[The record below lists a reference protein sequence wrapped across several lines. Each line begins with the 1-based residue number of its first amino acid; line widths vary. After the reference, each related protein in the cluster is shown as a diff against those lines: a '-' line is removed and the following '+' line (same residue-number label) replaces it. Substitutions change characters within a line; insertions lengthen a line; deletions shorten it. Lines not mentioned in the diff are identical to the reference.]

1 MVFMGIFKNLRAA
14 VSALALS
21 ATAFTAF
28 SATEADA
35 SSVAVHD
42 PSVVIVY
49 KDAAGNSYPEN
60 DAGKTREKFYY
71 IFGTQNGGA
80 FSKDML
86 DWTEFTPKF
95 SAGGKTTSSFLD
107 AFKAA
112 ADWSGHKTS
121 DAVKGNMWAPDIIWN
136 KKLGKWCLYT
146 SINGDDWMSSV
157 VLHTSS
163 KIEGPYEYVGTVVY
177 GGMDTQ
183 SAGKAGNLDYQ
194 KVTGS
199 ATIDSRYYMANNG
212 VTNLGKWD
220 GGYGVSAIDPN
231 VFYDED
237 GILWM
242 LYGSWSGGLFLL
254 KLDEATGLRDYSY
267 KYETKWQGTAFKSA
281 MTSDQYMGIHVGGGY
296 YVSGEGSYIQ
306 YFKDADGNGY
316 YYLFISYGFYSPDG
330 GYTMRV
336 FRSKDVKGP
345 YVDVDGTS
353 ALFSK
358 YIYNYGT
365 NTDYGFPII
374 QNYKWSF
381 WPDGNAEIADGHNS
395 LLRDEDGSMYLIY
408 HRKMDN
414 GTPWHNVETH
424 QLYFNK
430 MGWIVA
436 APFEYKT
443 GFGMTIKAFNESE
456 IAGAYKIIMHEPYA
470 QADGKFPINTE
481 KNLQLNADGS
491 VTGAYTGTWKYDFAK
506 GRQYITLEMNN
517 TTFEGVVLEQSQNDV
532 GKVTITFSAMNKNGS
547 RALWG
552 YRVPKTETVNETKYY
567 GGAKVVGTKDM
578 KTAWDAYDDFAKV
591 SVSGDFVAEF
601 DFTNYTEAKENWN
614 NWVLAFKNGENSWYL
629 RSDAYSVETFS
640 GSNVGYYGS
649 WGTDWEKFKTMFKN
663 AKVKVRAVKDGSVI
677 NVYAFLQ
684 DASCTAGAAGVSG
697 VAGKNCAD
705 ELVYRASATNAP
717 SGNYDIYLGVDAAYL
732 DVSRIAYGSQGDRV
746 FVGTLDAGGVYN
758 AGFSAL
764 KSSDYKASGDFNVTF
779 NFRNYGNGAGSENWD
794 NYIVRATADGKTA
807 LLRADAYALDN
818 AGTFDFKYDWN
829 WDDFSTIMQ
838 RANVSMNISRKG
850 DAVTYNSTVTA
861 ADGKSYSIQAVNS
874 GASKGEMSLGFTCE
888 KSGVDLLRIATN
900 NVVGDSTKVPEI
912 PEVPSKD
919 PQETEETPAD
929 TTVVTPPE
937 GSEDST
943 TTSIRDFR
951 NSSVKQS
958 DWTMERNRNSIQ
970 LRNESSRGTRHFNIL
985 GKNIR
990 MK

>member
-1 MVFMGIFKNLRAA
+1 MFMGVLKI
-14 VSALALS
+14 VALAASVSL
-21 ATAFTAF
+21 
-28 SATEADA
+28 A

-60 DAGKTREKFYY
+60 DAGKTRDKFYY
-71 IFGTQNGGA
+71 IFGTMNGA
-80 FSKDML
+80 AYSKNML
-86 DWTEFTPKF
+86 DWTEFTPQF
-95 SAGGKTTSSFLD
+95 SVGGKVTND
-107 AFKAA
+107 KYNAFKAA
-112 ADWSGHKTS
+112 ADWSGHTTS
-121 DAVKGNMWAPDIIWN
+121 ADVQGNMWAPDIIWN
-136 KKLGKWCLYT
+136 KKMGKWCLYT
-146 SINGDDWMSSV
+146 SINGEDWMSSI
-157 VLHTSS
+157 VLHTSN
-163 KIEGPYEYVGTVVY
+163 KIEGPYEYAGTVVY

-212 VTNLGKWD
+212 TTNLGKWD

-254 KLDEATGLRDYSY
+254 KLDDSNGLRDYSY
-267 KYETKWQGTAFKSA
+267 KYETKWEGTAFKSA

-330 GYTMRV
+330 GYSMRV

-353 ALFSK
+353 ALFSR
-358 YIYNYGT
+358 YIYNYGLT
-365 NTDYGFPII
+365 TDHGFPII

-381 WPDGNAEIADGHNS
+381 WPDGSAEIADGHNS
-395 LLRDEDGSMYLIY
+395 LLRDEDGSMYLVY

-414 GTPWHNVETH
+414 GTAWHNVETH

-436 APFEYKT
+436 APFEYKV
-443 GFGMTIKAFNESE
+443 GFGMTKTAFDESQ
-456 IAGAYKIIMHEPYA
+456 IAGDFKIIMHDPYA

-491 VTGAYTGTWKYDFAK
+491 VTGAYTGSWKYDFAK
-506 GRQYITLEMNN
+506 GRQYITFEMNGN
-517 TTFEGVVLEQSQNDV
+517 TYEGVVLEQQQNDI
-532 GKVTITFSAMNKNGS
+532 GKATVTFSAMNKNGS

-567 GGAKVVGTKDM
+567 GGAKTVGDKSM

-591 SVSGDFVAEF
+591 SVSGNFVTEF

-614 NWVLAFKNGENSWYL
+614 NWVLVFKNGDNTWYL
-629 RSDAYSVETFS
+629 RADAYSVETFS

-663 AKVKVRAVKDGSVI
+663 GKVKIRAVKDGNVI

-684 DASCTAGAAGVSG
+684 DANCTSGTAGAAG
-697 VAGKNCAD
+697 KNCAN
-705 ELVYRASATNAP
+705 ELVYRVSATNAP
-717 SGNYDIYLGVDAAYL
+717 SGNYDIYLGADAAYL

-758 AGFSAL
+758 AGFNAL

-779 NFRNYGNGAGSENWD
+779 NFRNYGNGAASENWD
-794 NYIVRATADGKTA
+794 NYIVRATADGKTT

-829 WDDFSTIMQ
+829 WDDFKSIM
-838 RANVSMNISRKG
+838 RNANIAMNVSRKG
-850 DAVTYNSTVTA
+850 DVVTYNASIA
-861 ADGKSYSIQAVNS
+861 GESGKSYNYQAVNS
-874 GASKGEMSLGFTCE
+874 GASKDEMSLGFTCE
-888 KSGVDLLRIATN
+888 KSGVDLLRIVTN
-900 NVVGDSTKVPEI
+900 SVVGDSI
-912 PEVPSKD
+912 PESGTLNVLH
-919 PQETEETPAD
+919 Q
-929 TTVVTPPE
+929 
-937 GSEDST
+937 
-943 TTSIRDFR
+943 I
-951 NSSVKQS
+951 NSGITGGNSWKL
-958 DWTMERNRNSIQ
+958 ERKNNSIQ
-970 LRNESSRGTRHFNIL
+970 LRNESSRGTRRFNIL
-985 GKNIR
+985 GKSIR

>member
-1 MVFMGIFKNLRAA
+1 LLDCFIGVIMKFL
-14 VSALALS
+14 LS
-21 ATAFTAF
+21 LLLTVAFAF
-28 SATEADA
+28 A

-60 DAGKTREKFYY
+60 DAGKSREKFYY
-71 IFGTQNGGA
+71 IFGTMNGA
-80 FSKDML
+80 AYSKNML

-95 SAGGKTTSSFLD
+95 SVGGKSTNSFYE

-121 DAVKGNMWAPDIIWN
+121 EAVGGNMWAPDIIWN

-146 SINGDDWMSSV
+146 SINGDDWMSSI
-157 VLHTSS
+157 VLHTSN

-254 KLDEATGLRDYSY
+254 KLDESTGLRDYSY

-330 GYTMRV
+330 GYSMRV

-358 YIYNYGT
+358 YIYNYGLT
-365 NTDYGFPII
+365 TDHGFPII

-381 WPDGNAEIADGHNS
+381 WPDGSAEIADGHNS
-395 LLRDEDGSMYLIY
+395 LLRDEDGSMYLVY

-414 GTPWHNVETH
+414 GQAWHNVETH

-443 GFGMTIKAFNESE
+443 GFGMTATAFDESQ

-481 KNLQLNADGS
+481 KDLQLNADGS
-491 VTGAYTGTWKYDFAK
+491 VSGAYAGTWKYDFAK
-506 GRQYITLEMNN
+506 GRQYITLAMNN
-517 TTFEGVVLEQSQNDV
+517 DTYEGVVLEQSQNDI
-532 GKVTITFSAMNKNGS
+532 GKVTVTFSAMNKNGS

-567 GGAKVVGTKDM
+567 GETKIVGTKDF

-601 DFTNYTEAKENWN
+601 DFANYTEAKENWN
-614 NWVLAFKNGENSWYL
+614 NWVLAFKNGDNTWYL

-640 GSNVGYYGS
+640 GSSVGYYGS
-649 WGTDWEKFKTMFKN
+649 WGTDWSKFKAMFKN
-663 AKVKVRAVKDGSVI
+663 ARVKLRAVKDGSVI
-677 NVYAFLQ
+677 NVYAFVE
-684 DASCTAGAAGVSG
+684 GA
-697 VAGKNCAD
+697 
-705 ELVYRASATNAP
+705 LVYRVSATSAP
-717 SGNYDIYLGVDAAYL
+717 SGDYDIYLGVDAAYL

-758 AGFSAL
+758 AGFNAL
-764 KSSDYKASGDFNVTF
+764 KSSDYKVTGDFNVTF

-794 NYIVRATADGKTA
+794 NYIVRATADGKTT

-818 AGTFDFKYDWN
+818 LGTFEYKYDWT
-829 WDDFSTIMQ
+829 WEEFSRIMQ
-838 RANVSMNISRKG
+838 NADVVMNVKRSN
-850 DAVTYNSTVTA
+850 DTLTYSSTVTA
-861 ADGKSYSIQAVNS
+861 PDGKSYKYTAVNA
-874 GASKGEMSLGFTCE
+874 GVPKTEMSLGFTCE
-888 KSGVDLLRIATN
+888 KSAVDLLRIAVN
-900 NVVGDSTKVPEI
+900 GVVGE
-912 PEVPSKD
+912 PSKD
-919 PQETEETPAD
+919 SLEKKDSSDVEKPVGGDEED
-929 TTVVTPPE
+929 TDAIVAKLQGLNAFVHGNVLHVSAQNNANAKIAVFDLAGHKVCSFSRSLRIGE
-937 GSEDST
+937 
-943 TTSIRDFR
+943 
-951 NSSVKQS
+951 NSFDLGK
-958 DWTMERNRNSIQ
+958 T
-970 LRNESSRGTRHFNIL
+970 SRGHYIVRIAIDGEPL
-985 GKNIR
+985 KVIR
-990 MK
+990 FTNK

>member
-1 MVFMGIFKNLRAA
+1 MGYGVMGIFKNLKATFCVVAA
-14 VSALALS
+14 
-21 ATAFTAF
+21 TFF
-28 SATEADA
+28 ATETANA
-35 SSVAVHD
+35 GSVAVHD

-71 IFGTQNGGA
+71 IFGTQNGA
-80 FSKDML
+80 AYSKDML
-86 DWTEFTPKF
+86 DWTEFAPKF

-121 DAVKGNMWAPDIIWN
+121 EAVKGNMWAPDIIWN

-163 KIEGPYEYVGTVVY
+163 RIEGPYEYVGTVVY
-177 GGMDTQ
+177 GGMDNQ
-183 SAGKAGNLDYQ
+183 SAGMAGNLDYQ

-199 ATIDSRYYMANNG
+199 ATIDSRYYMANDG
-212 VTNLGKWD
+212 VRNLGKWD

-254 KLDEATGLRDYSY
+254 KLNEDTGLRDYSY
-267 KYETKWQGTAFKSA
+267 KYDTKWQGKAFKSA

-345 YVDVDGTS
+345 YEDVDGTS
-353 ALFSK
+353 ALFSQ

-381 WPDGNAEIADGHNS
+381 WADGNAEIADGHNS

-436 APFEYKT
+436 APFEYKK
-443 GFGMTIKAFNESE
+443 GFGMTATAFNESQ

-470 QADGKFPINTE
+470 QADNKFPINTE

-506 GRQYITLEMNN
+506 GRQYVTLAMNN
-517 TTFEGVVLEQSQNDV
+517 DTYEGVVLEQSQNDI
-532 GKVTITFSAMNKNGS
+532 GKATVTFSAMNKNGT

-614 NWVLAFKNGENSWYL
+614 NWVLAFKNGESTWYL

-677 NVYAFLQ
+677 NVYTFLQ
-684 DASCTAGAAGVSG
+684 DASCTAGTAGVSG

-705 ELVYRASATNAP
+705 ELVYRVSATKAP
-717 SGNYDIYLGVDAAYL
+717 SGNYDIYLGADNAYL

-758 AGFSAL
+758 AGFNAL

-794 NYIVRATADGKTA
+794 NYIVRATADGKTS

-818 AGTFDFKYDWN
+818 AGTFDFKYDWT

-850 DAVTYNSTVTA
+850 DAVTYSSTVTA
-861 ADGKSYSIQAVNS
+861 ANGKSYNIQAVNA
-874 GASKGEMSLGFTCE
+874 GASKNEMAFGFTCE

-900 NVVGDSTKVPEI
+900 SVIGDSTKV

-919 PQETEETPAD
+919 PQESEETPAD

-937 GSEDST
+937 SSEDST
-943 TTSIRDFR
+943 TTSIHDFR

-958 DWTMERNRNSIQ
+958 NWTMERNRNSIQ
-970 LRNESSRGTRHFNIL
+970 LRNESSRGTRRFNIL
-985 GKNIR
+985 GKSIR